1 MLNINERKQIILNQ
15 LPMIKFKSN
24 KNANEATFER
34 NEAIAAKSSFNFDGN
49 PFYKLSAF
57 RWEFGKF

>member
-1 MLNINERKQIILNQ
+1 MLNITKADNSQSTTV
-15 LPMIKFKSN
+15 IKFKSN

-57 RWEFGKF
+57 RLEFGKF